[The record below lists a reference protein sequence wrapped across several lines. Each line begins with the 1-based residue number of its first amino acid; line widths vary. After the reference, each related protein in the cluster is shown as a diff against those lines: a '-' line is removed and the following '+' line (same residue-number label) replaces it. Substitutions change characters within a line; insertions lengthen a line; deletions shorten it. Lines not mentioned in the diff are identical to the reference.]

1 MAAGYGAVVAIGAGR
16 GGPRRSGSGVA
27 AQVFVGRD
35 AELDAMLACAAEAA
49 GGRARVVWVE
59 GEAGEGKTTLVRQ
72 VLGRLPDGFTVVR
85 AEADELASDIPYAV
99 AAQLGPVRATEAFR
113 AGLELLDAFSRR
125 QKKGPVAV
133 LVEDLHWADLPSRQA
148 LLAAA
153 RRLGDDR
160 VLLLVTS
167 RLTPQAGD
175 GWERFA
181 DDQDRCLRIT
191 LGALSAPEV
200 ASLALGLGVRLTRG
214 DAERLHA
221 HTGGHAL
228 HVTALLREVDRARLT
243 SLDGGLPAP
252 RSLASMTVAR
262 IAEEPAPARDLA
274 AALAV
279 LNQQVPLA
287 VAARV
292 AGISQPSAALD
303 RLLATGLVTWRP
315 SQAGTPTGF
324 AHPLYQVAVYD
335 DLSPTRRQ
343 ALHRAAAGQ
352 TSGGA
357 ALAHRIAAADG
368 TDDALAAE
376 VEASARAELAR
387 GAKGAAAAWLLWASS
402 LSTPGRDAERRLLE
416 AADLLIA
423 DGQAARAA
431 GLRDRAEACAPGLL
445 RDLVLGQLA
454 WTRGDI
460 EAAERFG
467 ADLVAA
473 ADVADSGDQ
482 TAARA
487 LATVSMLNIGLGRPD
502 DAVVL
507 AEWALARDSRDPDT
521 DANAWL
527 ALAYGEGFRRSAR
540 AGLDRLAPRLPQ
552 DAASIP
558 EADTGLLVTRG
569 VLEDAA
575 GQTGAVI
582 ADLRVAVRRAHQGAG
597 GRLAR
602 ACVHLAHALSH
613 AGEWDQAI
621 VQAHVG
627 LSLTAGETWGWL
639 EARAEIC
646 LGMVRASR
654 GEFTRAGEHLAR
666 AQALTAGF
674 RPDEITV
681 ALAMGEAS
689 VARARGEPG
698 QVAAVLAPL
707 CDLIEGPTQYRM
719 TALIWW
725 VWLVAALTESG
736 DVQAAQEQLTRL
748 DQAASRL
755 DLDLRARLTG
765 LRARLAAARGDASAA
780 QALFG
785 EAASLLGGD
794 DPLLDRAL
802 LHHAYGQFLLGHGDH
817 QAALGQLTAAHGL
830 LAGLGA
836 APYLR
841 RIEAD
846 LAAAG
851 AAPSAQSAPREADSV
866 AALTER
872 ERDVVTLAC
881 TGLTN
886 REIAAELYV
895 SQKAVEYHLGNVFG
909 KLGISSRRELRGV
922 LSAAAA
928 VAG

>member
-1 MAAGYGAVVAIGAGR
+1 VA
-16 GGPRRSGSGVA
+16 
-27 AQVFVGRD
+27 
-35 AELDAMLACAAEAA
+35 
-49 GGRARVVWVE
+49 WVE
-59 GEAGEGKTTLVRQ
+59 GEAGAGKTTLVRQ
-72 VLGRLPDGFTVVR
+72 LLARLPAGFTVVR

-99 AAQLGPVRATEAFR
+99 AAQLGPVRAAEPFR
-113 AGLELLDAFSRR
+113 AGLELLNAFSRR
-125 QKKGPVAV
+125 QKRGPVAV
-133 LVEDLHWADLPSRQA
+133 LVEDLHWADLASRQA
-148 LLAAA
+148 LLAAG

-167 RLTPQAGD
+167 RPAAQAGD

-181 DDQDRCLRIT
+181 GDQERCLRIT
-191 LGALSAPEV
+191 LGALSAQEV
-200 ASLALGLGVRLTRG
+200 ASLALGLGVRLARG

-228 HVTALLREVDRARLT
+228 HVRALLREVDRARLT
-243 SLDGGLPAP
+243 GLDGGLPAP

-292 AGISQPSAALD
+292 AGISQPAAALE

-315 SQAGTPTGF
+315 SHAGTPAGF

-352 TSGGA
+352 TSGTA
-357 ALAHRIAAADG
+357 ALTHRMAAADA

-376 VEASARAELAR
+376 AEESARAELAR
-387 GAKGAAAAWLLWASS
+387 GAKGAAAARLLWASS
-402 LSTPGRDAERRLLE
+402 LSTPGREAERRLLE

-423 DGQAARAA
+423 DGQAARAHE
-431 GLRDRAEACAPGLL
+431 LRDRAEACAPGLL

-454 WTRGDI
+454 WSRGDV
-460 EAAERFG
+460 EAAQGFG
-467 ADLVAA
+467 ADLVGAA
-473 ADVADSGDQ
+473 GVAASGDR

-487 LATVSMLNIGLGRPD
+487 LAVVSMLHVGLGRPD
-502 DAVVL
+502 GAVPL
-507 AEWALARDSRDPDT
+507 AERALARDCRDPET
-521 DANAWL
+521 EAAAWL
-527 ALAYGEGFRRSAR
+527 GLAYGEAMRHSPR

-552 DAASIP
+552 DAASVP
-558 EADTGLLVTRG
+558 EADTGLLVVRG
-569 VLEDAA
+569 VLADAA
-575 GQTGAVI
+575 GRTGTAI
-582 ADLRVAVRRAHQGAG
+582 ADLRVATRRAHQGAIG
-597 GRLAR
+597 GLAR
-602 ACVHLAHALSH
+602 ACVQLASALCN

-621 VQAHVG
+621 VHAHVA
-627 LSLTAGETWGWL
+627 LSLTAGEAWGWI
-639 EARAEIC
+639 EARAEVC
-646 LGMVRASR
+646 LGTVRASR
-654 GEFTRAGEHLAR
+654 GEFARAGEHLAR

-681 ALAMGEAS
+681 ALAMGQAS
-689 VARARGEPG
+689 VARARGESA
-698 QVAAVLAPL
+698 QVAAVLVPL
-707 CDLIEGPTQYRM
+707 CDVVEGPRQFRL

-725 VWLVAALTESG
+725 VWLVAALAECG

-755 DLDLRARLTG
+755 DLDLRARLAG
-765 LRARLAAARGDASAA
+765 LRARLAVARGDASAA
-780 QALFG
+780 EALFG
-785 EAASLLGGD
+785 EAASLLGAD

-802 LHHAYGQFLLGHGDH
+802 LHHAHGRFLLGGGDR
-817 QAALGQLTAAHGL
+817 QAALGPLTAARGL
-830 LAGLGA
+830 LAGPGA

-841 RIEAD
+841 RVDAD

-851 AAPSAQSAPREADSV
+851 VSPSARPAPREADSV
-866 AALTER
+866 AVLTER
-872 ERDVVTLAC
+872 ERHVVTLAS
-881 TGLTN
+881 TGMTN

-909 KLGISSRRELRGV
+909 KLGISSRRQLRGV
-922 LSAAAA
+922 LSAA